1 MCIMLREERNDIS
14 KETSKA
20 LAQDFVFNVG
30 NEPVMRNAVNLT
42 SHFGN
47 TKNLILR
54 AKGYSIPNAV
64 ALANILTETLLLGK
78 SKIQKI
84 SVDGELP
91 PGMKRMISTI
101 EIIISKN

>member
-1 MCIMLREERNDIS
+1 MLREEKNDLS
-14 KETSKA
+14 KEKSKA
-20 LAQDFVFNVG
+20 VALDFVFNVG

-42 SHFGN
+42 SHFGK
-47 TKNLILR
+47 TENLILR
-54 AKGYSIPNAV
+54 ARGHSIPNAV

-91 PGMKRMISTI
+91 QGMNRMISTI

>member
-42 SHFGN
+42 SHFGK
-47 TKNLILR
+47 TENLILR
-54 AKGYSIPNAV
+54 ARGHSIPNAV

-84 SVDGELP
+84 SVDGESLQE
-91 PGMKRMISTI
+91 MKRMISTI